1 MPASPDLLQLDEHLN
16 ELAKRYQ
23 FRSLD
28 DRTYGPLTVTHSYCL
43 RILHFHGQRTMGELA
58 AGLQVRLSTMTGIV
72 DQLERKGLVERI
84 GHPHDRRSFRV
95 GLTRKGR
102 TLYQG
107 AHDAFLSHLEPL
119 LHGRTA
125 AARREIL
132 DFLGGAIRVVQGWR
146 DNPQKVRRHGKTNP
160 TRSRIRR

>member
-1 MPASPDLLQLDEHLN
+1 MAASADLLELDELLN
-16 ELAKRYQ
+16 NLATLYQ

-28 DRTYGPLTVTHSYCL
+28 DRTYGPLTVSHAYCL
-43 RILHFHGQRTMGELA
+43 RILYFHGQRTMGELA
-58 AGLQVRLSTMTGIV
+58 AGLEVRLSTMTGIV
-72 DQLERKGLVERI
+72 DQLEQKGLVERI

-119 LHGRTA
+119 LHGRTP
-125 AARREIL
+125 AARRQIL
-132 DFLGGAIRVVQGWR
+132 DFLGGAIGVVQGWR
-146 DNPQKVRRHGKTNP
+146 DNPKKVRRYGKTNP